1 MSERR
6 KTIPVRLPDDLA
18 ASLKRIAALN
28 GITPA
33 EQMSR
38 AWTFW
43 LDRHEFTKAWLKYER

>member
-18 ASLKRIAALN
+18 ASLKRIAAFN

-33 EQMSR
+33 EQMNH

-43 LDRHEFTKAWLKYER
+43 LGKEARAEGERS